1 MRAVGTDCEGA
12 ALSER
17 SPSGEVCDCDDSCSI
32 HALYLAD
39 FSHASIVDAYAKSK
53 PAERRTMQLSAPSI
67 DPAEV
72 EQFSRIADEWWDETG
87 KFKPLHQ
94 INPVRIAYLR
104 DHIATHFDRDV
115 TTDKPLGGLSLIDIG
130 CGGGLIA
137 EPFTRLGA
145 AVTGLDA
152 SEKNIKTA
160 SVHAEQA
167 GLDIHYIAGSVEA
180 KSAEKEQYDVVF
192 ALEIIEHVADVES
205 FMKACCALVK
215 PGGLLFVT
223 TINRTLK
230 SFAFAIVGA
239 EYVLRWLP
247 RGTHQWNKFLRPSE
261 IERHTRLHGLKHL
274 DTSGMV
280 LNPLKNEWRIDPK
293 DIDVNFLMCFEK

>member
-1 MRAVGTDCEGA
+1 MPV
-12 ALSER
+12 
-17 SPSGEVCDCDDSCSI
+17 
-32 HALYLAD
+32 
-39 FSHASIVDAYAKSK
+39 
-53 PAERRTMQLSAPSI
+53 SAPSI
-67 DPAEV
+67 DPQEV
-72 EQFSRIADEWWDETG
+72 EQFSRIADEWWDTTG

-104 DHIATHFDRDV
+104 DHIATHFGRDV
-115 TTDKPLGGLSLIDIG
+115 ASDAPLNGLSLIDIG

-137 EPFTRLGA
+137 EPFARLGA
-145 AVTGLDA
+145 DVTGLDA

-167 GLDIHYIAGSVEA
+167 GLDVNYLAGSAEA
-180 KSAEKEQYDVVF
+180 KAEEGTQYDVVF

-205 FMKACCALVK
+205 FMTACCALVK

-223 TINRTLK
+223 TINRTMK

-261 IERHTRLHGLKHL
+261 IERHTRLHGLTHL

-280 LNPLKNEWRIDPK
+280 LNVLKNEWRIDSK
-293 DIDVNFLMCFEK
+293 DIDVNFLMAFAK